1 MRYLLSAA
9 VLCALPLAALPQ
21 GELKPIKEIK
31 IDLKKPVSYEE
42 HVEPI
47 LVKRC
52 TVCHSGSVKEG
63 RLDVAT
69 YESLMKGGKS
79 GESIKPGKSQDSPLY
94 QRVLRAVKKAMPP
107 KGEEPCTAEEV
118 AIIKLWIDSGAKA
131 PSGVRARPKIFVSV
145 PPPSVK
151 VVRALAINPDKS
163 AIAVGRSN
171 QLHLYDAGSGA
182 FVRSFYA
189 PGLKTYDGKDVKAA
203 HLSIVESM
211 AWSPDGKWLVT
222 GSFEEISIW
231 DALTGE
237 QRHKITGFKH
247 SVVAMTFSPDGKK
260 LGVAGGEPTVDGEVK
275 VFEVP
280 TWKLLFD
287 LKNGHSDTV
296 YGLAFSPEMKLPIV
310 DKDAKE
316 PAKEPAKD
324 AKDKKDMKDK
334 KDEKNMK
341 FETAYLLATASADK
355 FVKVWNLADGK
366 MVKSFEGHTHHV
378 LDIGWQADGKLLAS
392 AGGDNT
398 VKIWDWD
405 KGEQSKTIN
414 AHAKQIT
421 RLLFVGKKPEFVT
434 CGGDSAVKEFNTAGN
449 NIRNFAGGGDFI
461 YAIAVSPD
469 GALVAAGGQ
478 EGVVR
483 VYNGATGALL
493 RTLLPP
499 GEQPAGKEEKKK

>member
-9 VLCALPLAALPQ
+9 LMCLLPLSAFAQ
-21 GELKPIKEIK
+21 GAKEIGPIPDVK
-31 IDLKKPVSYEE
+31 IDLKKPVSYDE

-47 LVKRC
+47 IVKRC

-63 RLDVAT
+63 RLDLGS
-69 YESLMKGGKS
+69 YEAMMKGGKS
-79 GESIKPGKSQDSPLY
+79 GEAVKPGKSQDSILY
-94 QRVLRAVKKAMPP
+94 KAVQRTIKRPMPP
-107 KGEEPCTAEEV
+107 RGEEPCTAEDV
-118 AIIKLWIDSGAKA
+118 AVIKMWIDQGAKA
-131 PSGVRARPKIFVSV
+131 PSGVRPRPKVFVSV

-163 AIAVGRSN
+163 AIAAGRSN
-171 QLHLYDAGSGA
+171 QVHIYDAGSGA
-182 FVRSFYA
+182 FIRSLYS
-189 PGLKTYDGKDVKAA
+189 PGLKTHDGKDVKAA

-222 GSFEEISIW
+222 GSFEEITIW

-237 QRHKITGFKH
+237 QVHKITGFKH

-280 TWKLLFD
+280 SWKVVFD

-296 YGLAFSPEMKLPIV
+296 YGLAFSPEMKLPIES
-310 DKDAKE
+310 KD
-316 PAKEPAKD
+316 PKD
-324 AKDKKDMKDK
+324 KDKKVDPKDV
-334 KDEKNMK
+334 K
-341 FETAYLLATASADK
+341 FETVYLLATASADK

-398 VKIWDWD
+398 VKVWDWD
-405 KGEQSKTIN
+405 KGEQARTIN
-414 AHAKQIT
+414 AHGKQVT
-421 RLLFVGKKPEFVT
+421 RLMFIGKKAEFIT
-434 CGGDSAVKEFNTAGN
+434 CGGDNAVKAFSTAGGN
-449 NIRNFAGGGDFI
+449 VRNFAGGTDFI
-461 YAIAVSPD
+461 YAIATSPD
-469 GALVAAGGQ
+469 GAIVAAGGQ

-483 VYNGATGALL
+483 VYNGANGTLL

-499 GEQPAGKEEKKK
+499 DAQPPVKEEKKK